1 MAPPKY
7 QPLGA
12 HEDADITSPSSSRFT
27 PDSEDEEK
35 TRVGSFSDE
44 EDGLELGELSKDR
57 VTRSRTMDKEE
68 LTLFDDGRE
77 FTEKEER
84 GVLRKLDRKVVLF
97 VAGLYLLSFLDRSSE
112 FSLGVMGE
120 RGEDVLIG
128 D

>member
-7 QPLGA
+7 QSLDA

-35 TRVGSFSDE
+35 TRVGSFSDDE
-44 EDGLELGELSKDR
+44 GGLELGELSKDR
-57 VTRSRTMDKEE
+57 VTRDNFKEQDE
-68 LTLFDDGRE
+68 QLTLFDDGRE
-77 FTEKEER
+77 FTEKEEK

-112 FSLGVMGE
+112 FSRRVRL
-120 RGEDVLIG
+120 RGQRC
-128 D
+128 